1 MKTHFQ
7 DKKGLVNSVFNKVH
21 KKYDFMNDLMSFGI
35 HRLWKKN
42 MVDWLSPQ
50 KKTKLLDV
58 ASGTGDL
65 AKIFSDKTN
74 NINKI
79 FCIEPNQYMLE
90 VGKEKLKNYK
100 NIKWVQASAEKLPY
114 EDNTFDYYTISYGI
128 RNVNDINLCLKEAY
142 RVLKVG
148 GRFMCL
154 EFSKVENEILE
165 SIYNQ
170 YSKLIPPIGK
180 YIVGSSA
187 PYDYLIK
194 SIELFYSQD
203 ELKKLIEANGFTNVE
218 YRNLSSGISAIH
230 SGWKI

>member
-100 NIKWVQASAEKLPY
+100 NIKWIQASAEKLPY

>member
-65 AKIFSDKTN
+65 AKILSDKTN

-203 ELKKLIEANGFTNVE
+203 ELKKLIEANGFINVE

>member
-1 MKTHFQ
+1 
-7 DKKGLVNSVFNKVH
+7 
-21 KKYDFMNDLMSFGI
+21 
-35 HRLWKKN
+35 
-42 MVDWLSPQ
+42 
-50 KKTKLLDV
+50 
-58 ASGTGDL
+58 
-65 AKIFSDKTN
+65 
-74 NINKI
+74 
-79 FCIEPNQYMLE
+79 MLE

-154 EFSKVENEILE
+154 EFSKVKNEILE

-203 ELKKLIEANGFTNVE
+203 ELKKLIEANGFINVE

>member
-194 SIELFYSQD
+194 SIKLFYSQD

>member
-154 EFSKVENEILE
+154 EFSKVKNEILE